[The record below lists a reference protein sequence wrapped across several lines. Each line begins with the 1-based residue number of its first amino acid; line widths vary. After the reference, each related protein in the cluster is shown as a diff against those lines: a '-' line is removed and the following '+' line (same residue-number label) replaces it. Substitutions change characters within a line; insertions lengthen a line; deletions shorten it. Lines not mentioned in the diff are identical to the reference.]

1 MSKLSHGEN
10 EEKQGKIMTNLK
22 TRLSSGLL
30 CIAAFLMVVTV
41 LFLPVNAAENTD
53 KDREYIVGG
62 DLFGIS
68 MQTDGVLVVG
78 LDKVETA
85 EGTRCPA
92 YDAGIKLRDIITE
105 INGQKISSAEKVLQI
120 TEGTSSEGLN
130 IKVRRGKTEKIFK
143 VLPALGK
150 DGKFHMGVIVRDS
163 AAGIGT
169 ITYIDP
175 VTGEFGGLGHG
186 ICDGNTGALMP
197 ISRGTVTDVK
207 LSGIVKGQ
215 SGIPGEIKG
224 VFGIKKQGAL
234 VKNKDT
240 GVYGVLTNI
249 PKELGQKLKTADI
262 DEVQTG
268 NATIRCNVSGKIS
281 DYQINITKVTKNVS
295 GGKNFSIEV
304 TDEKLLAI
312 TGGIVQGMS
321 GSPIIQNGKLIGA
334 VTHVTVGNPKTGYGI
349 AIRNMIT
356 QQ

>member
-1 MSKLSHGEN
+1 
-10 EEKQGKIMTNLK
+10 MTNLK

-175 VTGEFGGLGHG
+175 VTGE
-186 ICDGNTGALMP
+186 CRWT
-197 ISRGTVTDVK
+197 
-207 LSGIVKGQ
+207 
-215 SGIPGEIKG
+215 
-224 VFGIKKQGAL
+224 
-234 VKNKDT
+234 
-240 GVYGVLTNI
+240 
-249 PKELGQKLKTADI
+249 
-262 DEVQTG
+262 
-268 NATIRCNVSGKIS
+268 
-281 DYQINITKVTKNVS
+281 
-295 GGKNFSIEV
+295 
-304 TDEKLLAI
+304 
-312 TGGIVQGMS
+312 
-321 GSPIIQNGKLIGA
+321 
-334 VTHVTVGNPKTGYGI
+334 
-349 AIRNMIT
+349 
-356 QQ
+356 